1 MTAGPASFFYA
12 GLLGLLLIAL
22 SAQVVLAR
30 RRYRVGLGAGTEA
43 GLQQAIRVQANFV
56 EYVPFAVILLVL
68 AELTGLPVPAL
79 HGAGILLVASRIL
92 HAVGLSQSPGRSF
105 GRIYGTAGTWFVIVA
120 LSLWILAATTGA
132 FRSPATG

>member
-1 MTAGPASFFYA
+1 VNGGPASFFYA
-12 GLLGLLLIAL
+12 GLLGLLLVAL

-30 RRYRVGLGAGTEA
+30 RRYRVGLGAGSEE

-68 AELTGLPVPAL
+68 AELTGLPLPAL
-79 HGAGILLVASRIL
+79 HGAGMLLVASRVL
-92 HAVGLSQSPGRSF
+92 HAIGLTLSPGRSF
-105 GRIYGTAGTWFVIVA
+105 GRFYGTAGTWLMIVA

-132 FRSPATG
+132 FRSPAPG